1 MAMRVDLRNAR
12 QSELSRFIHYVSP
25 FELKELAEKIFHF
38 LKNCH
43 IKPKILRIPYILCLH
58 KMVRLGII
66 HPIPMRTLS
75 LIATLSAIGPLSQ
88 LSAQN
93 LTGANR
99 LPEVG
104 NKWSNNDPG
113 QDRGFVAD
121 SSVTS
126 LIEVPALRKVC
137 GEAVQQNPVFVA
149 QNFANLDS
157 QLANPRHLETVIDL
171 NLLREPSPFVK
182 IPVSAS
188 GGAGVS
194 DDVMKKGLAKISA
207 VYRENG
213 KTEQAADCSSI
224 SLSVEQRIK
233 LDTSKLLEIV
243 ETEVAA
249 NPSCVC
255 EVVKAAIKASDADV
269 VTVVSIVE
277 VAIAQA
283 PESMRIAAQCAIA
296 AVPESID
303 GVQALLTKLDPN
315 GGDGVYSAKS
325 SKSAKGSKAGVA
337 SDNPVAAMA
346 DPLDFPGGGIGPR
359 LTPGLPFIP
368 PVIITPSVTVVDP

>member
-1 MAMRVDLRNAR
+1 
-12 QSELSRFIHYVSP
+12 
-25 FELKELAEKIFHF
+25 
-38 LKNCH
+38 
-43 IKPKILRIPYILCLH
+43 
-58 KMVRLGII
+58 
-66 HPIPMRTLS
+66 MRTFR
-75 LIATLSAIGPLSQ
+75 LIATLSAIGPLCE

-99 LPEVG
+99 LPEVA
-104 NKWSNNDPG
+104 NKWGNSDPG
-113 QDRGFVAD
+113 QDRGFVAA
-121 SSVTS
+121 SSVAS
-126 LIEVPALRKVC
+126 LMEAPALRKVR
-137 GEAVQQNPVFVA
+137 GEAVQQNSVFVA
-149 QNFANLDS
+149 QNFANLES
-157 QLANPRHLETVIDL
+157 QLATPRHLDTVIDL
-171 NLLREPSPFVK
+171 NLLREPSAFVK

-194 DDVMKKGLAKISA
+194 DEVIKKGLAKISA
-207 VYRENG
+207 VYRETG

-243 ETEVAA
+243 ESEVAA

-269 VTVVSIVE
+269 VAVVSIVE

-283 PESMRIAAQCAIA
+283 PESMRIATQCAIA

-325 SKSAKGSKAGVA
+325 SKSSKDAKAAIAPDNSVA
-337 SDNPVAAMA
+337 EMANP
-346 DPLDFPGGGIGPR
+346 LNFPGGGIGPTI
-359 LTPGLPFIP
+359 TPGVPFIP
-368 PVIITPSVTVVDP
+368 PVILTPQVTVVDP